1 MAMIFSKSIDRFAD
15 RSPMSVM
22 IRGSLE
28 YALGDDFINQL
39 FEETATRQY
48 TRSLLFS
55 DVVDLM
61 SGVVCQVYPSV
72 GAGFQKESHRFTVSR
87 QAFYDKLNCMELNVS
102 RELVRQTARRLE
114 PVVRRLQRQAGIP
127 SLLPGYRVRILDG
140 NHLSASEHRIEE
152 LRDIA
157 AGPLPGHALV
167 VLDPDTRLIL
177 DVFPCE
183 DAHASERRLL
193 TDVLDSQDKKE
204 VWIGDRNFCTSLFL
218 LQTDANDA
226 YFIVRQHK
234 TNVRWEP
241 VGELR
246 SVGRTDSGMVYQQR
260 VQISDAFGSTLF
272 ARRITIRL
280 DKPTEDGDTEIHILT
295 NLPKRVSAKAIAG
308 AYRGRWRLEG
318 AFGELATCL
327 NCEISSLG
335 YPPAALFAFCVGLV
349 AYNILSLIRTSLAAA
364 HGPECVDEIS
374 AYYVADEIRGMTRG
388 LEVAV
393 SDRDWKRAFGTLTP
407 TQMANTMLRLA
418 KRVRLEC
425 FKKHRR
431 GPKKPTPKRTKY
443 KEKTHVSTAR
453 ILAESRGTCL
463 A

>member
-1 MAMIFSKSIDRFAD
+1 
-15 RSPMSVM
+15 MSVM

-28 YALGDDFINQL
+28 YALGEEFINQL
-39 FEETATRQY
+39 FEQTAARQY

-55 DVVDLM
+55 DVVDVM

-72 GAGFQKESHRFTVSR
+72 GAGFQKEIHRFSVSR
-87 QAFYDKLNCMELNVS
+87 QAFYDKLNCMEVNVS
-102 RELVRQTARRLE
+102 RELVRQTAKRLE
-114 PVVRRLQRQAGIP
+114 PVVRRLQKQARIP

-152 LRDIA
+152 LREIA

-177 DVFPCE
+177 DVFLCE

-193 TDVLDSQDKKE
+193 TDVLDSQEKKE
-204 VWIGDRNFCTSLFL
+204 VWIGDRHFCTSLFL
-218 LQTDANDA
+218 LQTNANDA

-241 VGELR
+241 IGELR
-246 SVGRTDSGMVYQQR
+246 KVGRTDSGMVYQQR
-260 VQISDAFGSTLF
+260 VQISDLFGSTLQV
-272 ARRITIRL
+272 RRITVRL
-280 DKPTEDGDTEIHILT
+280 DQPTADGDTEIHILT
-295 NLPKRVSAKAIAG
+295 NLPNRVSAKVIAG

-327 NCEISSLG
+327 NCEIGSLG

-349 AYNILSLIRTSLAAA
+349 AYNILSLLRVSLAAA
-364 HGPECVDEIS
+364 HGPECVNEIS

-393 SDRDWKRAFGTLTP
+393 DDRDWQRAFGKLTP
-407 TQMANTMLRLA
+407 TQMANTLVRLA
-418 KRVRLEC
+418 KKVRLEC

-443 KEKTHVSTAR
+443 KESTHVSTAR